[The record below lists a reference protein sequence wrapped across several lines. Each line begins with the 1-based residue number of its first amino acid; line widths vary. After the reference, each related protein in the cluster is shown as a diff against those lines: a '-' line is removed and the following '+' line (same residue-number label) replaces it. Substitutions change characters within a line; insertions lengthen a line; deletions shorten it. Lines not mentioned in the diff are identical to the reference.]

1 MKTILPWGAAALLA
15 FALVPSVAVAE
26 QTVSKVKKVDDF
38 RYKCTYSDGS
48 FTHTTA
54 KNKAEARK
62 NCEAAANGRQVA
74 DVIEQDVVRDQVQ
87 QDKSAGGGGGGGGS
101 TGKAV
106 APPPKTS
113 GEQQQPQQ
121 EPDDASKG
129 ASTDD

>member
-15 FALVPSVAVAE
+15 FVLVPSVAVAE

>member
-1 MKTILPWGAAALLA
+1 MKTILSWGAAALLA

-26 QTVSKVKKVDDF
+26 QTVKKVKKVDDF

-74 DVIEQDVVRDQVQ
+74 DVIEQDVVREQVQ
-87 QDKSAGGGGGGGGS
+87 QDKSAGGGGGGS

-106 APPPKTS
+106 APPPKNS

-121 EPDDASKG
+121 EPDDASKE
-129 ASTDD
+129 ASTED